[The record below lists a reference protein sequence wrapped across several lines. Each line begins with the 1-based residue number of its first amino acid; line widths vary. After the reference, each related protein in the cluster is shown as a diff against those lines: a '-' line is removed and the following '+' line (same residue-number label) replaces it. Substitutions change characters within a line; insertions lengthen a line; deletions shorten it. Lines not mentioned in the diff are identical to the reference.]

1 MPPLDKLV
9 AWAYRW
15 LPIIFGCHCKPE
27 RSFILRGRQFPI
39 CARCTGELIGM
50 LFALAACFF
59 YQPPLWICIVLMV
72 PMIADGL
79 IQRLTTY
86 ESSNI
91 KRVITGALFGYALV
105 SFVVVTLIATFRLG
119 VQLGKQW
126 NL

>member
-1 MPPLDKLV
+1 MLPLDKLV

-27 RSFILRGRQFPI
+27 RSFILRGRKFPI

-86 ESSNI
+86 ESSNPR
-91 KRVITGALFGYALV
+91 RVITGVLFGYALV
-105 SFVVVTLIATFRLG
+105 TFVVITLIATFQFGVHLG
-119 VQLGKQW
+119 NKW
-126 NL
+126 TN

>member
-1 MPPLDKLV
+1 MLAGVVCCFAFRPPV
-9 AWAYRW
+9 
-15 LPIIFGCHCKPE
+15 
-27 RSFILRGRQFPI
+27 
-39 CARCTGELIGM
+39 
-50 LFALAACFF
+50 
-59 YQPPLWICIVLMV
+59 WICILLML

-91 KRVITGALFGYALV
+91 KRVITGALFGYALA

>member
-1 MPPLDKLV
+1 MPPLDKVV

-15 LPIIFGCHCKPE
+15 LPIIFGCHCKPD

-50 LFALAACFF
+50 LAGVVCCFAFR
-59 YQPPLWICIVLMV
+59 PPVWICILLML

-91 KRVITGALFGYALV
+91 KRVITGTLFGYALV
-105 SFVVVTLIATFRLG
+105 TFVVITLIATFRLG

>member
-1 MPPLDKLV
+1 MLAGVVCCFAFRPPV
-9 AWAYRW
+9 
-15 LPIIFGCHCKPE
+15 
-27 RSFILRGRQFPI
+27 
-39 CARCTGELIGM
+39 
-50 LFALAACFF
+50 
-59 YQPPLWICIVLMV
+59 WICILLML

-86 ESSNI
+86 ESTNV

-105 SFVVVTLIATFRLG
+105 SFVVVTLIATFQLG